1 MSESYTGKK
10 RVRKNFGRIEAVA
23 DMPNLIDVQTGSYS
37 SFINNVDA
45 NGEHC
50 EFGLEEVFKSI
61 FPIKDFTGT
70 GELEFVKYE
79 LETPKYDVEGE
90 KQLPFS
96 ISKILLVSTVNGNVV
111 DDPENIWN
119 IDISQI
125 NDIYMYIDK
134 TTNDEETIKEIEL
147 ENFTINQAPQK
158 GDIKIL
164 RPTGELSNL
173 YTYSEQNYLDSSM
186 TYHGGVIDD
195 LKSLEIANNGGI
207 LSFRCALENLGKY
220 VSNEN
225 EEIVYNGNLLKNLG
239 ISVDEL
245 FFNLGFDLI
254 ITTSDNIS
262 YKGTLN
268 IDMPI
273 STIIEEGSSNIE
285 ITDFSDVVFKRI

>member
-1 MSESYTGKK
+1 MRKK
-10 RVRKNFGRIEAVA
+10 LFKRCIFITIIVMILAV
-23 DMPNLIDVQTGSYS
+23 
-37 SFINNVDA
+37 
-45 NGEHC
+45 
-50 EFGLEEVFKSI
+50 VFSI
-61 FPIKDFTGT
+61 MI
-70 GELEFVKYE
+70 
-79 LETPKYDVEGE
+79 KYDVEGE
-90 KQLPFS
+90 KKLPFS

-125 NDIYMYIDK
+125 NDIYMYIEK
-134 TTNDEETIKEIEL
+134 TIDDEETIKEIKI
-147 ENFTINQAPQK
+147 ENFIVNKAPQK

-173 YTYSEQNYLDSSM
+173 YTYSEQNYLDSSI
-186 TYHGGVIDD
+186 TYQGGAIDD
-195 LKSLEIANNGGI
+195 LKSLEISNNGGI

-225 EEIVYNGNLLKNLG
+225 EEIIYDGNLLKNLE

-245 FFNLGFDLI
+245 FFNLGFDII

-268 IDMPI
+268 LDMPI
-273 STIIEEGSSNIE
+273 NTIIEEGSSNIE

>member
-1 MSESYTGKK
+1 MRKK
-10 RVRKNFGRIEAVA
+10 LFKRCIFITIIVMILAV
-23 DMPNLIDVQTGSYS
+23 
-37 SFINNVDA
+37 
-45 NGEHC
+45 
-50 EFGLEEVFKSI
+50 VFSI
-61 FPIKDFTGT
+61 MI
-70 GELEFVKYE
+70 
-79 LETPKYDVEGE
+79 KYDVEGE
-90 KQLPFS
+90 KKLPFS

-134 TTNDEETIKEIEL
+134 TIDDEETIKEIKI
-147 ENFTINQAPQK
+147 ENFIVNKAPQK

-173 YTYSEQNYLDSSM
+173 YTYSEQNYLDSSI
-186 TYHGGVIDD
+186 TYQGGAIDD
-195 LKSLEIANNGGI
+195 LKSLEISNNGGI

-225 EEIVYNGNLLKNLG
+225 EEIIYDGNLLKNLE

-245 FFNLGFDLI
+245 FFNLGFDII

-268 IDMPI
+268 LDMPI
-273 STIIEEGSSNIE
+273 NTIIEEGSSNIE

>member
-1 MSESYTGKK
+1 MKENLFK
-10 RVRKNFGRIEAVA
+10 RCI
-23 DMPNLIDVQTGSYS
+23 
-37 SFINNVDA
+37 FIAIIVII
-45 NGEHC
+45 
-50 EFGLEEVFKSI
+50 LTVVFSI
-61 FPIKDFTGT
+61 MI
-70 GELEFVKYE
+70 
-79 LETPKYDVEGE
+79 KYDVEGE
-90 KQLPFS
+90 KELPFS

-134 TTNDEETIKEIEL
+134 TIDDEETIKEITI
-147 ENFTINQAPQK
+147 ENFTVNQSPQK

-173 YTYSEQNYLDSSM
+173 YTYSEQNYLDSSI
-186 TYHGGVIDD
+186 TYQGGVIDD

-225 EEIVYNGNLLKNLG
+225 EEIIYDGNLLKNLG
-239 ISVDEL
+239 ISVEEL
-245 FFNLGFDLI
+245 FFNLGFDVI

-273 STIIEEGSSNIE
+273 NTIIEEGSSNIE

>member
-1 MSESYTGKK
+1 MKENLFK
-10 RVRKNFGRIEAVA
+10 RCI
-23 DMPNLIDVQTGSYS
+23 
-37 SFINNVDA
+37 FIAIIVII
-45 NGEHC
+45 
-50 EFGLEEVFKSI
+50 LTVVFSI
-61 FPIKDFTGT
+61 MI
-70 GELEFVKYE
+70 
-79 LETPKYDVEGE
+79 KYDVEGE
-90 KQLPFS
+90 KELPFS

-134 TTNDEETIKEIEL
+134 TIDDEETIKEITI
-147 ENFTINQAPQK
+147 ENFTVNQSPQK

-173 YTYSEQNYLDSSM
+173 YTYSEQNYLDSSI
-186 TYHGGVIDD
+186 TYQGGVIDD
-195 LKSLEIANNGGI
+195 LKSLQIANNGGI

-225 EEIVYNGNLLKNLG
+225 QEIIYDGNLLKNLG
-239 ISVDEL
+239 IQVEEL
-245 FFNLGFDLI
+245 FFNLGFDVV

-268 IDMPI
+268 LDMPI
-273 STIIEEGSSNIE
+273 NTIIEEGSSNIE

>member
-1 MSESYTGKK
+1 MKK
-10 RVRKNFGRIEAVA
+10 
-23 DMPNLIDVQTGSYS
+23 NLFKKCI
-37 SFINNVDA
+37 FIAIIVII
-45 NGEHC
+45 
-50 EFGLEEVFKSI
+50 LTVVFSI
-61 FPIKDFTGT
+61 MI
-70 GELEFVKYE
+70 
-79 LETPKYDVEGE
+79 KYDVEGE

-173 YTYSEQNYLDSSM
+173 YTYSEQNYLDSSI

-285 ITDFSDVVFKRI
+285 ITDFSEVVFKRI